1 MIEDDPEAV
10 AKAFS
15 QLIHDQQEK
24 FGELETS
31 TPKLSLPLKSILTRA
46 KPSLRTQEPS
56 KVKVLRKIIKK
67 PKEGSIVKN
76 AQFTDDKIQK
86 LKDSVKPTDQ
96 KLSTEVVY
104 KTKEGKIIPK
114 ENIKLD
120 GNQDEEIFF
129 PDKKLKLQKESKNE
143 QLSSPKT
150 SNENTFAK
158 TRGQSNDF
166 RTFPERYV
174 WYE

>member
-1 MIEDDPEAV
+1 MIKCLSARSKFWFRIKRYLLRILFEV
-10 AKAFS
+10 
-15 QLIHDQQEK
+15 LI
-24 FGELETS
+24 LN
-31 TPKLSLPLKSILTRA
+31 LS
-46 KPSLRTQEPS
+46 
-56 KVKVLRKIIKK
+56 
-67 PKEGSIVKN
+67 N
-76 AQFTDDKIQK
+76 NF
-86 LKDSVKPTDQ
+86 KPTEQ

-129 PDKKLKLQKESKNE
+129 PDKKLKLVKKSKNE

-166 RTFPERYV
+166 KTFPERYV